1 MAGPYTVAAICGSL
15 RRASWNRKLMHAAIA
30 RAPAAL
36 TITEVPI
43 GDLPLFNE
51 DLERDPW
58 PDAVLAAGAA
68 VRAADAALVVTPEY
82 NASVPGPLK
91 NALDWL
97 SRKTSAGP
105 APMNGKPVAIIG
117 ATPGLMG
124 TARAQAQVRQAL
136 QNLALPVLPGPNV
149 FVTQAATRFDDSG
162 ALTDEMTLKML
173 DTLLG
178 RFVSWIERN
187 SPGGSR

>member
-15 RRASWNRKLMHAAIA
+15 RRASWNRMLMQAAIA

-58 PDAVLAAGAA
+58 PDAVLAAGSA
-68 VRAADAALVVTPEY
+68 VRAADAVLVVTPEY

-97 SRKTSAGP
+97 SRQTSAGP
-105 APMNGKPVAIIG
+105 APLHGKPVAIIG
-117 ATPGLMG
+117 ATPGLLG

-149 FVTQAATRFDDSG
+149 FVTQAATRFDASG
-162 ALTDEMTLKML
+162 TLTDETTLKML
-173 DTLLG
+173 DALLE

-187 SPGGSR
+187 RMRG

>member
-15 RRASWNRKLMHAAIA
+15 RRASWNRKLMNAAIA

-36 TITEVPI
+36 TIAEVPI
-43 GDLPLFNE
+43 GELPLFNE

-68 VRAADAALVVTPEY
+68 VRAADAVLVVAPEY

-136 QNLALPVLPGPNV
+136 QNLSLPVLPGPNV

-162 ALTDEMTLKML
+162 ALTDELTLKML
-173 DTLLG
+173 DTLLE
-178 RFVSWIERN
+178 RFVNWIERN
-187 SPGGSR
+187 RVGG

>member
-15 RRASWNRKLMHAAIA
+15 RRDSWNRKLMRAAIA

-36 TITEVPI
+36 AIAEVPI

-68 VRAADAALVVTPEY
+68 VRAADAVLVVSPEY
-82 NASVPGPLK
+82 NASIPGPLK

-97 SRKTSAGP
+97 SRETSAGP
-105 APMNGKPVAIIG
+105 APMSGKPVAIIG
-117 ATPGLMG
+117 ATPGLLG
-124 TARAQAQVRQAL
+124 TARAQSQLRQAL
-136 QNLALPVLPGPNV
+136 QNLSLPVLPGPNV
-149 FVTQAATRFDDSG
+149 FVTQADTRFDDRG
-162 ALTDEMTLKML
+162 TLTDAMTVKML
-173 DTLLG
+173 ETLLE
-178 RFVSWIERN
+178 RFVTWIERN
-187 SPGGSR
+187 TVGG

>member
-1 MAGPYTVAAICGSL
+1 MAEPYTVAAICGSL
-15 RRASWNRKLMHAAIA
+15 RRASWNRKLMNAAIA

-36 TITEVPI
+36 TIAEVPI

-68 VRAADAALVVTPEY
+68 VRAAHAVLVVSPEY
-82 NASVPGPLK
+82 NASVTGPLK

-136 QNLALPVLPGPNV
+136 QNLSLPVLPGPNV
-149 FVTQAATRFDDSG
+149 FVTQAATRFDDTG
-162 ALTDEMTLKML
+162 ALTDETTLKML
-173 DTLLG
+173 DTLLE
-178 RFVSWIERN
+178 RFVTWIERN

>member
-1 MAGPYTVAAICGSL
+1 MARPYTVAAICGSL
-15 RRASWNRKLMHAAIA
+15 RRASWNRKLMNAAIA

-58 PDAVLAAGAA
+58 PDTVLAAGAA

-136 QNLALPVLPGPNV
+136 QNLSLPVLPGPNV
-149 FVTQAATRFDDSG
+149 FVTQAATRFDDNG

-173 DTLLG
+173 DTLLE
-178 RFVSWIERN
+178 RFVNWIERN
-187 SPGGSR
+187 RVGG

>member
-1 MAGPYTVAAICGSL
+1 MAGPYSVAAICGSL
-15 RRASWNRKLMHAAIA
+15 RRGSWNRKLMNAAIA

-36 TITEVPI
+36 TIVEVPI
-43 GDLPLFNE
+43 RDLPLFNE

-58 PDAVLAAGAA
+58 PEPVLAAGAA
-68 VRAADAALVVTPEY
+68 VREADAVLVVTPEY

-105 APMNGKPVAIIG
+105 APMNAKPVAVIG

-149 FVTQAATRFDDSG
+149 FVTQAATRFN
-162 ALTDEMTLKML
+162 DESELIDETTLKML
-173 DTLLG
+173 DTLLE
-178 RFVSWIERN
+178 RFVAWIEKQRV
-187 SPGGSR
+187 GGA

>member
-1 MAGPYTVAAICGSL
+1 MAGPYSVAAICGSL
-15 RRASWNRKLMHAAIA
+15 RSASWNRRLMDAAIA

-36 TITEVPI
+36 SIREVPI

-58 PDAVLAAGAA
+58 PHAVLAAGAS
-68 VRAADAALVVTPEY
+68 VRAADAVLIATPEY

-97 SRKTSAGP
+97 SRRTSAGP
-105 APMNGKPVAIIG
+105 APLNGKPVAIIG

-124 TARAQAQVRQAL
+124 TARAQAQLRQAL

-149 FVTQAATRFDDSG
+149 FVTQAATRFDDQG
-162 ALTDEMTLKML
+162 ALADEMTARML
-173 DTLLG
+173 DTLLE
-178 RFVSWIERN
+178 RFVDWIER
-187 SPGGSR
+187 SVRQGSR

>member
-1 MAGPYTVAAICGSL
+1 MAGRYSVAAICGSL

-30 RAPAAL
+30 HAPAAL
-36 TITEVPI
+36 KIAEVPI
-43 GDLPLFNE
+43 GALPLFNE
-51 DLERDPW
+51 DLEHDPW
-58 PDAVLAAGAA
+58 PDAVLTAGAS
-68 VRAADAALVVTPEY
+68 VRAADAVLVVTPEY
-82 NASVPGPLK
+82 NAAVPGPLK

-136 QNLALPVLPGPNV
+136 QNLSLPVLPGPNV
-149 FVTQAATRFDDSG
+149 FVTQAATRFDDAN
-162 ALTDEMTLKML
+162 ALTDETTLKML
-173 DTLLG
+173 DTLLK
-178 RFVSWIERN
+178 RFVTWIERN
-187 SPGGSR
+187 RVGG